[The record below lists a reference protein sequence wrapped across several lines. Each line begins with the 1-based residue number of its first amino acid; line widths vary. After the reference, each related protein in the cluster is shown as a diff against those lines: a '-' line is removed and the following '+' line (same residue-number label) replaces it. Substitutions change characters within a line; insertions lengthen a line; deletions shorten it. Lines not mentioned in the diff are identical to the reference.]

1 MPSLEWN
8 RKWGPMLTE
17 FDRDPRDEP
26 YWGHR
31 WGDPETSEPLLEVRR
46 RFLDPYLRPGQVVV
60 EIGAGGGRWTGYL
73 LRSAARLIVVELNP
87 EAFDHL
93 RRRFPADLERM
104 ELRQTTGYGIPAVAD
119 GSIDLVFTFDVF
131 VHVDPDGIARYL
143 AEIERVLRPGS
154 RAIVHYADKRKP
166 IAAENAGFSDM
177 DRERME
183 AMLADTSLRVLEH
196 DEGVMCHSNVVVLE
210 R

>member
-8 RKWGPMLTE
+8 RKWGRMLTE
-17 FDRDPRDEP
+17 FERDPGDEP
-26 YWGHR
+26 YWGER
-31 WGDPETSEPLLEVRR
+31 WGDPETFAPLLEVRR
-46 RFLDPYLRPGQVVV
+46 RLLEPYLRPGQVVV
-60 EIGAGGGRWTGYL
+60 EIGGGGGRWTRYL
-73 LRSAARLIVVELNP
+73 LPSAARLVVVELNP
-87 EAFDHL
+87 EAFEHL

-104 ELRQTTGYGIPAVAD
+104 EFHRTSGYDIAGVDDGAV
-119 GSIDLVFTFDVF
+119 DLVFTFDVF
-131 VHVDPDGIARYL
+131 VHVEPAGIARYL
-143 AEIERVLRPGS
+143 AEIERVLRPGG

-183 AMLADTSLRVLEH
+183 ALLAATGLTVLEH
-196 DEGVMCHSNVVVLE
+196 DDEVMFHSNVVVLE